1 MNLHQYKDY
10 TATIKAWESIL
21 DENLCLFIGRTD
33 GPSDNIF
40 TNTALKVIDEIKDK
54 KNVLVV
60 GTSFCALQKHIIA
73 NTDINVESVVYHNFD
88 LAIGEHLGLKT
99 YSIPSGIIDIPAEL
113 ERKHKRYDTVI
124 FLDSFSSQT
133 YTVNENLIE
142 KMCNAFSKIAD
153 EVLIFETISTDE
165 FELESHDTQATY
177 WSKEHYEKFFS
188 NFALTE
194 FEAYNL
200 TDEEWLVAT
209 YDYWMKNIEKTELE
223 YVLDPNGF
231 WINEKDRL
239 VVQTL
244 KEAMIK
250 LRNAV
255 EQDYIKDVIQLAKL
269 RFVVNK

>member
-10 TATIKAWESIL
+10 TATIRTWESIL
-21 DENLCLFIGRTD
+21 DENLCLFIGRKD

-40 TNTALKVIDEIKDK
+40 TNTALKVIDAIKDK
-54 KNVLVV
+54 QNVLVV

-73 NTDINVESVVYHNFD
+73 NTDINVESVVYHSFD

-99 YSIPSGIIDIPAEL
+99 YSIPSGIIDVPAEL
-113 ERKHKRYDTVI
+113 ERKGKRYDTVI
-124 FLDSFSSQT
+124 FLDSFSSQSYLKSEDT
-133 YTVNENLIE
+133 LQTW
-142 KMCNAFSKIAD
+142 CNAFSRIAD

-188 NFALTE
+188 NFTLAE
-194 FEAYNL
+194 FETYNL
-200 TDEEWLVAT
+200 SDDEWVGAT
-209 YDYWMKNIEKTELE
+209 YDYWMNNIEKTELE
-223 YVLDPNGF
+223 YVLDPDAVM
-231 WINEKDRL
+231 INDKDRL
-239 VVQTL
+239 VIQTL
-244 KEAMIK
+244 KESMIK